1 MQKCLIIVYI
11 LCWKSCFPNNLTIF
25 IWLKLCLMSLSGNGP
40 EVLFFSMWRII
51 RGVIVSVIASIVVDH
66 GFEPWSGQIK
76 ENKIGICCFSS
87 NHPALR
93 SKNKDLFALKQDNV
107 SEWSDMSTHRL
118 FIQWDSTIIIS

>member
-1 MQKCLIIVYI
+1 
-11 LCWKSCFPNNLTIF
+11 
-25 IWLKLCLMSLSGNGP
+25 
-40 EVLFFSMWRII
+40 MWRII
-51 RGVIVSVIASIVVDH
+51 RGVIVSLIASIVVDN

-87 NHPALR
+87 NHPVLR

-118 FIQWDSTIIIS
+118 FIQWDNTIKISYRVV